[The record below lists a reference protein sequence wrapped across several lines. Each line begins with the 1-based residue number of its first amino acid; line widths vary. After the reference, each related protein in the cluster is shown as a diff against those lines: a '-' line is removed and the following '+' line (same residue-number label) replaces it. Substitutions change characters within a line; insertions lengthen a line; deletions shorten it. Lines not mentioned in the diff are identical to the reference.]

1 MGRRKAED
9 VLQRVAT
16 KTIRKAIREVRALK
30 GLTNQDIAD
39 YLGWDARKVT
49 SALVETSELRLVKA
63 GEILEALHKI
73 EPRKPE
79 AQKIIEAAAPWLF
92 MTLKPRRLPLMPA
105 ALIPRSDMGALAEF
119 LAGTIAERTGAG
131 KGRRERMRQDLLDA
145 LVSKQSELARYF
157 VYQCIGR
164 SPGAI
169 ADYRALLTA
178 FGYQSIFD
186 EIFLRRKG

>member
-9 VLQRVAT
+9 VLQSAAAE
-16 KTIRKAIREVRALK
+16 KIRQAIREARALK
-30 GLTNQDIAD
+30 GLTNRDIANR
-39 YLGWDARKVT
+39 LGWDVRRVT
-49 SALVETSELRLVKA
+49 SALVSSSELRFVKA
-63 GEILEALHKI
+63 GEMLRALY
-73 EPRKPE
+73 EMAPREPE
-79 AQKIIEAAAPWLF
+79 AQKLIDDAAPWLWA
-92 MTLKPRRLPLMPA
+92 TRRPRRLPPMPA

-119 LAGTIAERTGAG
+119 LAGTIARRTGAG
-131 KGRRERMRQDLLDA
+131 KARHEKMRQDLLDA
-145 LVSKQSELARYF
+145 LVSRQSELARYF

-178 FGYQSIFD
+178 FGYQNIFD